1 MTRRH
6 RRHSIALKRM
16 IVEAYLGGEP
26 LLALSE
32 KFDIC
37 RHLIRSW
44 VEKYE
49 LGEFDDEH
57 VRTDLVP
64 EYEARIAALERL
76 VGKQALE
83 IEFLR
88 GARMQRPSPRNGT
101 MSVVTGPSASP
112 SEGGASS

>member
-6 RRHSIALKRM
+6 RRHSVALKRM
-16 IVEAYLGGEP
+16 IVEAYLDGEP
-26 LLALSE
+26 LLALS
-32 KFDIC
+32 KRFDIC

-44 VEKYE
+44 IEKYE

-57 VRTDLVP
+57 IRADLVP

-83 IEFLR
+83 IEFLKGER
-88 GARMQRPSPRNGT
+88 ARRPQPRSGT
-101 MSVVTGPSASP
+101 MSVVTGPPASP
-112 SEGGASS
+112 SEGGASL

>member
-6 RRHSIALKRM
+6 RRHSVALKRM

-26 LLALSE
+26 LLALSK

-37 RHLIRSW
+37 RHLIRTW
-44 VEKYE
+44 IEKFE
-49 LGEFDDEH
+49 LGEFDDED
-57 VRTDLVP
+57 VRADLVP

-83 IEFLR
+83 IEFLK
-88 GARMQRPSPRNGT
+88 GARTQRPLPRNAIT
-101 MSVVTGPSASP
+101 SVVTGPLASL
-112 SEGGASS
+112 SEGGANS